1 MTIAGPSRIVTLF
14 VIATMAGSGI
24 TAWAGSSFTG
34 DLVMSVGGDTICG
47 QISVK
52 GEAYRTDMRGG
63 RERFSVVVG
72 RVTGTTLVLIPEKKQ
87 YIELASSDPISRMS
101 DPFQGLA
108 HAARTVTEAIT
119 GTETVNDYECEQRT
133 ICSQDQD
140 LMTYWQAIQLDF
152 PIKTI
157 NHVSAGHPGT

>member
-52 GEAYRTDMRGG
+52 GEPYRIDMSGG
-63 RERFSVVVG
+63 RERFSVVVD
-72 RVTGTTLVLIPEKKQ
+72 RVAGTAMVLIPEKKQ
-87 YIELASSDPISRMS
+87 YIELASSDPISRMN

-108 HAARTVTEAIT
+108 YAARTATEEVTAS
-119 GTETVNDYECEQRT
+119 ETVNDYECKQRA

-157 NHVSAGHPGT
+157 NHVSASHPGT